1 MRPVEIAIIDYAEP
15 QVRGGELHTFVILGL
30 ISGELEWQINHNDA
44 TYLKR
49 IFKLFLGKE
58 YLNRFIIF

>member
-15 QVRGGELHTFVILGL
+15 QVRGELHTFVILGL
-30 ISGELEWQINHNDA
+30 ISRELEWQIDHNDA

-49 IFKLFLGKE
+49 TFKLFLV
-58 YLNRFIIF
+58 R